1 MIEMAKVYA
10 FPNKKRIPSGMK
22 EELRRI
28 AKDYVAVL
36 YAIVDLME
44 LEAEP
49 ISEDEIMELVAEVFS
64 EGIYEAIE
72 DLLES

>member
-1 MIEMAKVYA
+1 
-10 FPNKKRIPSGMK
+10 MK

-36 YAIVDLME
+36 YAIVDIME
-44 LEAEP
+44 IEAEP
-49 ISEDEIMELVAEVFS
+49 PTQDEIMELVAEVFS

-72 DLLES
+72 ELIES

>member
-1 MIEMAKVYA
+1 MAKVYA

-44 LEAEP
+44 LEAESP
-49 ISEDEIMELVAEVFS
+49 TEDEIMELVAEVFS
-64 EGIYEAIE
+64 EGIYEAIDE
-72 DLLES
+72 LFES

>member
-1 MIEMAKVYA
+1 MAKVYA

>member
-1 MIEMAKVYA
+1 MAKVYA
-10 FPNKKRIPSGMK
+10 FPNKKRLPSGMK

-36 YAIVDLME
+36 YAIVDILE
-44 LEAEP
+44 LEDETLTD
-49 ISEDEIMELVAEVFS
+49 EEIMELVAEVFS

-72 DLLES
+72 ELVES